1 MTTCLTTLGGQFG
14 SGSLALSLLNC
25 KPNADQEVPHMS
37 KRSLPLGLFGSL
49 TLALLIG
56 ACGGSTGSTGS
67 PGTAGSTGS
76 AGTTSTGAG
85 GTAGA
90 TSTAGTSGAG
100 GGAGAGTTGSAG
112 IGGNSGGSAGTAG
125 AGAAGAGGGGTGGG
139 GAGGTTATC
148 TNACTN
154 AATQCES
161 GTNLQTCGVAGSG
174 CTAFVASTC
183 STGLLCERL
192 APAACADPDWAEWPM
207 PNGPVDVAAGAPNT
221 ETYTDNGDGTVT
233 DTVTRLMWQKAVAAG
248 IFTQPQAVAFC
259 PTLTLATHSD
269 WRLPTII
276 ELTSIVDLGQSSPS
290 INVTFFPTPP
300 AAAFWSSS
308 PVAGSPSLAWGV
320 FFYYGDTLGDD
331 MSLSYD
337 VRCVR

>member
-1 MTTCLTTLGGQFG
+1 
-14 SGSLALSLLNC
+14 
-25 KPNADQEVPHMS
+25 MS
-37 KRSLPLGLFGSL
+37 TRSLPLGLFGSL

-56 ACGGSTGSTGS
+56 ACGGSTGSTGR

-112 IGGNSGGSAGTAG
+112 SGGNSGGSAGTAG
-125 AGAAGAGGGGTGGG
+125 AGAAGAAGGGTGGA

-161 GTNLQTCGVAGSG
+161 GTRLQTCGVAGNG
-174 CTAFVASTC
+174 CTALATSTC
-183 STGLLCERL
+183 STGLLCERV
-192 APAACADPDWAEWPM
+192 APAGCADPNWAEWPM
-207 PNGPVDVAAGAPNT
+207 PNCPSDVAAGAPNT

-233 DTVTRLMWQKAVAAG
+233 DTVTGLMWQKAVAAG
-248 IFTQPQAVAFC
+248 TFTQPQAVAFC
-259 PTLTLATHSD
+259 PTLTLANHRD

-276 ELTSIVDLGQSSPS
+276 ELTSIVDRGQFSPS
-290 INVTFFPTPP
+290 INVTFFPATSPT
-300 AAAFWSSS
+300 AFWSSS
-308 PVAGSPSLAWGV
+308 PLAGSPTYAWYV
-320 FFYYGDTLGDD
+320 NFSYGNTANYDVTNTF
-331 MSLSYD
+331 D